1 MKEEKDFEKAN
12 FRALLES
19 ITLDRVQE
27 RLEILD
33 VFLDTE
39 DHVTVDELLS
49 LLNARGFQLERD
61 FVRRSMDGMVDLG
74 FAQRE
79 AFTDQP
85 IRYEHRHVGRHHD
98 HLICTKCGKIM
109 EFASDEMEGLQEA
122 IASRAGFLMLQHKM
136 EIYGLC
142 AQCLGK
148 RRSLLPLLLAKTGE
162 RVVIKE
168 MTGGTIARARL
179 AAMGL
184 RPGDEIEI
192 IKNDGQGRLIL
203 AHGNTRLALGK
214 GVASK
219 ILVSLPLDHRS

>member
-1 MKEEKDFEKAN
+1 VKEEKDFEKAN

-39 DHVTVDELLS
+39 DHVTVEELLS

-79 AFTDQP
+79 AFKDQP
-85 IRYEHRHVGRHHD
+85 IRYEHRHIGRHHD

-168 MTGGTIARARL
+168 MTGGTMPRARL

-203 AHGNTRLALGK
+203 AHGTTRLALGK

>member
-79 AFTDQP
+79 AFKDQP

>member
-79 AFTDQP
+79 AFKDQP

-219 ILVSLPLDHRS
+219 ILVALPLDHRS

>member
-39 DHVTVDELLS
+39 DHVTVEELLS

-79 AFTDQP
+79 AFKDQP
-85 IRYEHRHVGRHHD
+85 IRYEHRHIGRHHD

-203 AHGNTRLALGK
+203 AHGTTRLALGK

>member
-39 DHVTVDELLS
+39 DHVTVEELIP
-49 LLNARGFQLERD
+49 LLKAKGFHLERD

-79 AFTDQP
+79 AFKDQP
-85 IRYEHRHVGRHHD
+85 IRYEHRHIGRHHD

-162 RVVIKE
+162 RVVINE

-203 AHGNTRLALGK
+203 ARGTTRLALGK

-219 ILVSLPLDHRS
+219 ILVSLPLEHRS

>member
-1 MKEEKDFEKAN
+1 VKEEKDFEKAN

-49 LLNARGFQLERD
+49 LLNAKGFRLERD

-79 AFTDQP
+79 AFKDQP
-85 IRYEHRHVGRHHD
+85 IRYEHRHIGRHHD

-168 MTGGTIARARL
+168 MTGGSIARARL

-219 ILVSLPLDHRS
+219 ILVSLPLDPRS

>member
-1 MKEEKDFEKAN
+1 VKEEKDFEKAN

-39 DHVTVDELLS
+39 EHVTVEELLS

-79 AFTDQP
+79 AFKDQP
-85 IRYEHRHVGRHHD
+85 IRYEHRHIGRHHD

-168 MTGGTIARARL
+168 MTGGTMPRARL

-203 AHGNTRLALGK
+203 AHGTTRLALGK

>member
-1 MKEEKDFEKAN
+1 VKEEKDFEKEN
-12 FRALLES
+12 FRTLLES

-39 DHVTVDELLS
+39 DHVSLDELIS
-49 LLNARGFQLERD
+49 LLKARGFHFDED

-74 FAQRE
+74 FAQRKE
-79 AFTDQP
+79 FKDQP
-85 IRYEHRHVGRHHD
+85 IRYEHHHIGRHHD

-109 EFASDEMEGLQEA
+109 EFASDEMEGLQEK

-142 AQCLGK
+142 SQCLGK

-168 MTGGTIARARL
+168 MTGGAIARARL

-203 AHGNTRLALGK
+203 ARGATRLALGK
-214 GVASK
+214 GIASK
-219 ILVSLPLDHRS
+219 ILVSLPLDFKS

>member
-1 MKEEKDFEKAN
+1 MKEDKDIEKEN
-12 FRALLES
+12 FRTLLET
-19 ITLDRVQE
+19 ITLDRLQE

-39 DHVTVDELLS
+39 DHVSLEELIS
-49 LLNARGFQLERD
+49 LLKARGFHFDED

-74 FAQRE
+74 FAQRKE
-79 AFTDQP
+79 FKDQP
-85 IRYEHRHVGRHHD
+85 IRYEHHHIGRHHD
-98 HLICTKCGKIM
+98 HLICTKCWKIV
-109 EFASDEMEGLQEA
+109 EFASDEMEGLQEK

-142 AQCLGK
+142 PQCLGK

-184 RPGDEIEI
+184 RPGDEIEV

-203 AHGNTRLALGK
+203 ARGATRLALGK
-214 GVASK
+214 GIASK
-219 ILVSLPLDHRS
+219 ILVSLPLDYRS

>member
-1 MKEEKDFEKAN
+1 VKEEKDFEKAN

-79 AFTDQP
+79 AFKDQP

-219 ILVSLPLDHRS
+219 ILVSLPLDPRS